1 MYYTFRTTLAV
12 VSLEKNCQIYLK
24 KTTQILALSGKIS
37 WKNKRIVS
45 NNRAESHPKNFI
57 DVSTLFLGN
66 DKDLHK
72 FLQHTY
78 AVLLH
83 DIVYPTWSNG

>member
-1 MYYTFRTTLAV
+1 MTSTESCRKQTR
-12 VSLEKNCQIYLK
+12 SKNSNISAEWQN
-24 KTTQILALSGKIS
+24 IL
-37 WKNKRIVS
+37 KNKRIVS
-45 NNRAESHPKNFI
+45 NNCAESHPKNFI

-78 AVLLH
+78 AVSLN